1 MSRAEN
7 TFFGIAFTCT
17 CLLAGCTAGSRTL
30 APNNSPSAANPSPIV
45 VHVFEA
51 QPSARASAGD
61 LLIPA
66 ALSVED
72 TAMVLAEREGRIV
85 NLRGQEGQRV
95 KKGDVLAQFKDDDQ
109 RSQLQQAEIEV
120 SRLQVEEQ
128 QYDALVKLNRSELER
143 ESSLASQGVS
153 SKADVERAQY
163 KLDQSVK
170 EYEKTQLATAS
181 ARARVEAVKLELE
194 KSTVRAPITGIITH
208 RYTALG
214 TNLARNDKL
223 FEVAKLTPLEI
234 KFQLPQTEKER
245 LSPGRIVNLSRVDS
259 DRLIAR
265 ARIRRV
271 DPVADATSSTFGYL
285 ADIVGGSG
293 LMPGLAVNVHIPRA
307 AGGVSFWIPRAA
319 FPAGADPR
327 SGAQSTLLVVDGDKC
342 SMRIVGVNAIEGD
355 QLEVITGLAPGDR
368 VILAPPADLKQ
379 GDKVEVK
386 QA

>member
-1 MSRAEN
+1 
-7 TFFGIAFTCT
+7 
-17 CLLAGCTAGSRTL
+17 
-30 APNNSPSAANPSPIV
+30 
-45 VHVFEA
+45 
-51 QPSARASAGD
+51 

-72 TAMVLAEREGRIV
+72 TAIVLAEREGRII

-95 KKGDVLAQFKDDDQ
+95 REGDVLALFNDGDQ
-109 RSQLQQAEIEV
+109 RSQLQQARIEV
-120 SRLQVEEQ
+120 SRLQVEAQ
-128 QYDALVKLNRSELER
+128 QYEALVKLNRSELER
-143 ESSLASQGVS
+143 EMSLASQGIS

-170 EYEKTQLATAS
+170 EYEKTQLATSS
-181 ARARVEAVKLELE
+181 AQARVEAVKLELE

-208 RYTALG
+208 RYTSLG
-214 TNLARNDKL
+214 TNVVRNDKL
-223 FEVAKLTPLEI
+223 FEVDKLTPLQI

-245 LSPGRIVNLSRVDS
+245 LSPGIIVSLSRVDS
-259 DRLIAR
+259 DLLIAR

-293 LMPGLAVNVHIPRA
+293 LIPGLAVNVHLPRA
-307 AGGVSFWIPRAA
+307 AGRVSFWIPRVA
-319 FPAGADPR
+319 FPVDTDPR
-327 SGAQSTLLVVDGDKC
+327 SGEQSTLLVVDGDKC
-342 SMRIVGVNAIEGD
+342 SVRIVGVNTIEGD

-368 VILAPPADLKQ
+368 VILSPPTNLKE

>member
-1 MSRAEN
+1 MSKAEN
-7 TFFGIAFTCT
+7 TRLCIALTST
-17 CLLAGCTAGSRTL
+17 CLLLGCAAGSRSL
-30 APNNSPSAANPSPIV
+30 APNNNAPVSNPTV

-51 QPSARASAGD
+51 QPSERASVSD

-72 TAMVLAEREGRIV
+72 TAIVLAEREGRII

-95 KKGDVLAQFKDDDQ
+95 REGDVLALFNDGDQ
-109 RSQLQQAEIEV
+109 RSQLQQARIEV
-120 SRLQVEEQ
+120 SRLQVEAE

-143 ESSLASQGVS
+143 EMSLASQGIS

-170 EYEKTQLATAS
+170 EYEKTQLATSS
-181 ARARVEAVKLELE
+181 AQARVEAVKLELE

-208 RYTALG
+208 RYTSLG
-214 TNLARNDKL
+214 TNVVRNDKL
-223 FEVAKLTPLEI
+223 FEVDKLTPLQI

-245 LSPGRIVNLSRVDS
+245 LSPGIIVSLSRVDS
-259 DRLIAR
+259 DLLIAR

-293 LMPGLAVNVHIPRA
+293 LIPGLAVNVHLPRA
-307 AGGVSFWIPRAA
+307 AGGVSFWIPRVA
-319 FPAGADPR
+319 FPVDTDPR
-327 SGAQSTLLVVDGDKC
+327 SGGQSTLLVVDGDKC
-342 SMRIVGVNAIEGD
+342 SVRIVGVNTIEGD

-368 VILAPPADLKQ
+368 VILSPPANLKE
-379 GDKVEVK
+379 GDRVEVK